1 MPNITLPSDFSI
13 YVEDGLSWKSNLSYI
28 HPRNEVGSIILQE
41 SSSTNPILI
50 IEPVKFNYSV
60 GSVTKVIDTR
70 FKFYEFPVSTTVSTT
85 NLSLDTSIDIVS
97 NTIADGVNELNKS
110 RLALDVSKT
119 LAERDENSI
128 KERDKNIINEYNRLN
143 SQL

>member
-1 MPNITLPSDFSI
+1 MPNITLPSDVSI

-97 NTIADGVNELNKS
+97 NTIGGGIDELNKS
-110 RLALDVSKT
+110 RLAIDASKT
-119 LAERDENSI
+119 LAELDENS
-128 KERDKNIINEYNRLN
+128 INEYNRLN

>member
-97 NTIADGVNELNKS
+97 NTIGSGIDELNKS
-110 RLALDVSKT
+110 RLAIDASKT
-119 LAERDENSI
+119 LAELDEN
-128 KERDKNIINEYNRLN
+128 NINEYNRLN

>member
-50 IEPVKFNYSV
+50 IEPVKFNYSA

-97 NTIADGVNELNKS
+97 NTISSGIDELNKS
-110 RLALDVSKT
+110 RLAIDASKT
-119 LAERDENSI
+119 LAELDENS
-128 KERDKNIINEYNRLN
+128 INEYNRLN

>member
-97 NTIADGVNELNKS
+97 NTIGSGIDELNKS
-110 RLALDVSKT
+110 RLAIDASKT
-119 LAERDENSI
+119 LAELDENS
-128 KERDKNIINEYNRLN
+128 INEYNRLN

>member
-97 NTIADGVNELNKS
+97 NTIGGGIDELNKS
-110 RLALDVSKT
+110 RLAIDASKT
-119 LAERDENSI
+119 LAELDENS
-128 KERDKNIINEYNRLN
+128 INEYNRLN

>member
-97 NTIADGVNELNKS
+97 NTIVGGIDELNKS
-110 RLALDVSKT
+110 RLAIDASKT
-119 LAERDENSI
+119 LAELDENS
-128 KERDKNIINEYNRLN
+128 INEYNRLN

>member
-97 NTIADGVNELNKS
+97 NTISSGIDELNKS
-110 RLALDVSKT
+110 RLAIDASKT
-119 LAERDENSI
+119 LAELDENS
-128 KERDKNIINEYNRLN
+128 INEYNRLN

>member
-97 NTIADGVNELNKS
+97 NTISSGIDELNKS
-110 RLALDVSKT
+110 RLAIDASKT
-119 LAERDENSI
+119 LAELDEN
-128 KERDKNIINEYNRLN
+128 NINEYNRLN